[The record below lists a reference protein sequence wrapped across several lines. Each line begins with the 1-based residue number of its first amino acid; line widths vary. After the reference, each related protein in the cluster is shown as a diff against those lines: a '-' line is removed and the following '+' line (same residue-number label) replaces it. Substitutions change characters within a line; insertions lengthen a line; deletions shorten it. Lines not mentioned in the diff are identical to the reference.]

1 MDVYRFLEEFSTQFV
16 FLQTTIMMVIMMVII
31 IFMIRPDYWPAGG
44 ELTGLEVSSLIN

>member
-1 MDVYRFLEEFSTQFV
+1 MNVYNFLEEFSTQFV
-16 FLQTTIMMVIMMVII
+16 FLQTTIMMVII